1 MNQDIQRAVVSLFDL
16 CFEITEAG
24 RYQVTMT
31 YQGNTNGVYVHIFP
45 ACSVEVLLSEHVYL
59 SGMPFTTDKD
69 VLDQLSAL
77 TAKVAQYRADEK
89 EKAA

>member
-1 MNQDIQRAVVSLFDL
+1 MTPDIQKSVFDLFDL

-31 YQGNTNGVYVHIFP
+31 FQGSANGVFVTIYP
-45 ACSVEVLLSEHVYL
+45 ACSDTVVFRDHVFI
-59 SGMPFTTDKD
+59 SGMPFTSDKD
-69 VLDQLSAL
+69 VLDQLSEL

-89 EKAA
+89 EQAA

>member
-1 MNQDIQRAVVSLFDL
+1 VNQDIQRAVVSLFDL

-31 YQGNTNGVYVHIFP
+31 YQGSANGVFVTVYP
-45 ACSVEVLLSEHVYL
+45 ACSDTVVFRDYVFI

-69 VLDQLSAL
+69 VLDQLIAL

-89 EKAA
+89 EEAA

>member
-1 MNQDIQRAVVSLFDL
+1 MNQDIQRAVVGLFDL

-24 RYQVTMT
+24 RYQAHMQYV
-31 YQGNTNGVYVHIFP
+31 GSTNGVYVQILP
-45 ACSVEVLLSEHVYL
+45 VCSTKVLLDDHVYL

-89 EKAA
+89 EQAA